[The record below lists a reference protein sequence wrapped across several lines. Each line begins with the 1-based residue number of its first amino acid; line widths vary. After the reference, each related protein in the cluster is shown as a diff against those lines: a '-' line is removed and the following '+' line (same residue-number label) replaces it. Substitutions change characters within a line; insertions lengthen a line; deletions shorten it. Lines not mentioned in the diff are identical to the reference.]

1 MENSEKTLRYCVE
14 LDGGDDEIEDMGEAE
29 EVIELRP
36 NAELQEALDA
46 LSNHLGASTSE
57 VILIAITLLERVI
70 AEEAQGN
77 GILFTPLPTGPQSEG

>member
-14 LDGGDDEIEDMGEAE
+14 LDGSEERIEEME

-46 LSNHLGASTSE
+46 LSNRLGASTSE

-70 AEEAQGN
+70 AEEDRGN
-77 GILFTPLPTGPQSEG
+77 GILFTPLPTEAQSEG

>member
-14 LDGGDDEIEDMGEAE
+14 LDGSEDKIEEME

-46 LSNHLGASTSE
+46 LGNRLGASTSE

-77 GILFTPLPTGPQSEG
+77 GILFTPLPTEP